1 MNKRKAEQIYN
12 RKFNK
17 ICKAYF
23 VDRKLTE
30 DEFIEKWETLRK
42 QYEKKA

>member
-1 MNKRKAEQIYN
+1 MNKRKAERVYN

-23 VDRKLTE
+23 VDQTLTE
-30 DEFIEKWETLRK
+30 DEFLEKWETLRK
-42 QYEKKA
+42 QHEKA